1 MSTGHVHAILNT
13 PTSGKGYPMVDWERN
28 WRGSGIG
35 AVLFFIVASVTY
47 GGQPKVDASPEQLV
61 SFYDGDRTRIFI
73 ASIILGFAILNLLW
87 FGAALTSV
95 LRDAGK
101 AGWGTAATTASAVL
115 GGALFLHITLSAALA
130 YSIAG
135 SGNPE
140 LTSALNDVS
149 WVLMNLA
156 LFPAAML
163 IMSGSFGLLRAG
175 LISTGPFAAGMTAMA
190 VLLVGTTTW
199 ASDGFWSP
207 SGAYSRLVATIVFL
221 AWVTV
226 VSGFLTRSYSA
237 QDTRGRAAVP
247 AA

>member
-1 MSTGHVHAILNT
+1 
-13 PTSGKGYPMVDWERN
+13 MVDWEKN

-35 AVLFFIVASVTY
+35 AVLFFIVGYVIY
-47 GGQPKVDASPEQLV
+47 GSQPKVGASPEQLV
-61 SFYDGDRTRIFI
+61 SFYEGDRTRIFI
-73 ASIILGFAILNLLW
+73 ASVILGFAILNLLW
-87 FGAALTSV
+87 FAVALTSA
-95 LRDAGK
+95 LRDQGK

-115 GGALFLHITLSAALA
+115 GGALFLHLTLSAALA

-149 WVLMNLA
+149 WVLMVLA

-163 IMSGSFGLLRAG
+163 IMSGSFGLWRAG
-175 LISTGPFAAGMTAMA
+175 LISNAGFGAGITAMA
-190 VLLVGTTTW
+190 VLLLGTTTW

-207 SGAYSRLVATIVFL
+207 SGAYSRLITTIVFL

-226 VSGFLTRSYSA
+226 VSGFLTRSYST
-237 QDTRGRAAVP
+237 QSTSGRAAVP
-247 AA
+247 TA

>member
-1 MSTGHVHAILNT
+1 MA
-13 PTSGKGYPMVDWERN
+13 DWEKN
-28 WRGSGIG
+28 WRSSGIG
-35 AVLFFIVASVTY
+35 AVLFFVVAYFIY
-47 GGQPKVDASPEQLV
+47 GSQPKVGASPEQLV
-61 SFYDGDRTRIFI
+61 SFYDGNRTRIFI
-73 ASIILGFAILNLLW
+73 ASVILGFAILNLLW
-87 FGAALTSV
+87 FAAALTSA

-115 GGALFLHITLSAALA
+115 GGALFLHITLSASLA
-130 YSIAG
+130 YSVAG
-135 SGNPE
+135 SGSPG
-140 LTSALNDVS
+140 LASALNDLS

-163 IMSGSFGLLRAG
+163 IMSGSFGLWRAQ
-175 LISTGPFAAGMTAMA
+175 LISTAPFAAGVTAMV

-207 SGAYSRLVATIVFL
+207 SGVYSRLITAIVFL

-226 VSGFLTRSYSA
+226 VSGFLTRSYSTQGSSSRTA
-237 QDTRGRAAVP
+237 IP